1 MWTFLLI
8 LLLVFAAVDLLVKF
22 VIDPLASKKWK
33 MKKAAGPKEE
43 IVEPSI
49 GLVGATMYDGGK
61 SKKSEKPN
69 EKTDTGQPKDGDLPV
84 K

>member
-8 LLLVFAAVDLLVKF
+8 LVLVFAAVDLLVKF

-33 MKKAAGPKEE
+33 VKKPADSHND

-49 GLVGATMYDGGK
+49 SLVGATMYDGGK
-61 SKKSEKPN
+61 SKEAESQEKKTDGSREKDESPSEK
-69 EKTDTGQPKDGDLPV
+69 
-84 K
+84 

>member
-33 MKKAAGPKEE
+33 MKKAAEPKEK

-61 SKKSEKPN
+61 SKETEKSNN
-69 EKTDTGQPKDGDLPV
+69 ETDTGQAKDGNLPV